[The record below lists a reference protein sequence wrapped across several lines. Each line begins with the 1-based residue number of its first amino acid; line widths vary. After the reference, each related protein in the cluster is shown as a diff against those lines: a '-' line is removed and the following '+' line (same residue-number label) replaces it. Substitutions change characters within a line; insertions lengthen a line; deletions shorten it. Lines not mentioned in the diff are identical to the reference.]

1 MAVERGA
8 RKEELCG
15 DVLNALV
22 RCDQRLQNIA
32 LALCKLKGGDKGIEP
47 LAERELRNLRKIG
60 LALSRR
66 AVRTKITGSKRQLAG
81 RRSVIGPMPR
91 LPQQRNRNAH
101 KQHEHRTHRQQYV
114 LARDNRHRRRRHE
127 HRANVADDTTHARP
141 QIRPVRINRNGS
153 KFRREKHHEEAR
165 TQIEN
170 RHGRKRITAIAVD
183 EQDKERKRGQHG
195 SASHGD
201 VHIRTTVQVK

>member
-1 MAVERGA
+1 MTVERGA
-8 RKEELCG
+8 RKEERCS
-15 DVLNALV
+15 DILNALV
-22 RCDQRLQNIA
+22 RCDQGLQNIA
-32 LALCKLKGGDKGIEP
+32 LALRKLKGSDEGIES
-47 LAERELRNLRKIG
+47 LAERELRHLYSSG
-60 LALSRR
+60 LALSGHESR
-66 AVRTKITGSKRQLAG
+66 ATIVGSKRQVAG
-81 RRSVIGPMPR
+81 RCSVIGPLPR

-101 KQHEHRTHRQQYV
+101 KQHEHRTHRQQHV
-114 LARDNRHRRRRHE
+114 LARNNRHRRRRHE
-127 HRANVADDTTHARP
+127 HRANVVDDTAHARP

-170 RHGRKRITAIAVD
+170 RNGRKRIAAIAVD

-201 VHIRTTVQVK
+201 VHIRTIVQVK